1 MNLQYGQLADLKS
14 LKIADGLRDL
24 LLEYGFTK
32 QRILKIQPENL
43 ASILGIEEYVAKIIH
58 NAAKQNGWN
67 SNK

>member
-14 LKIADGLRDL
+14 LKIADGLKDL

-32 QRILKIQPENL
+32 QRILKIRPENL

-58 NAAKQNGWN
+58 NAAKQNG
-67 SNK
+67 

>member
-14 LKIADGLRDL
+14 LKIADGLKDL
-24 LLEYGFTK
+24 LLQYGFTK

-58 NAAKQNGWN
+58 NAAKQNG
-67 SNK
+67 

>member
-14 LKIADGLRDL
+14 LKIADGLKEV

-43 ASILGIEEYVAKIIH
+43 AAILGIEEYVAKIIH
-58 NAAKQNGWN
+58 NAAKQ
-67 SNK
+67 

>member
-14 LKIADGLRDL
+14 LKIADGLKDL

-58 NAAKQNGWN
+58 NAAKQ
-67 SNK
+67 

>member
-14 LKIADGLRDL
+14 LKIADGLKDL

-58 NAAKQNGWN
+58 NAAKQNG
-67 SNK
+67 